1 VYNSSIDAA
10 GIEGDPN
17 MVQKIVAALVC
28 ASLLGACDRT
38 APAPATTELDAL
50 LDAAVAANRTPGLV
64 AMVATAEGI
73 LYEHA
78 VGVPADTIFAIASMT
93 KPVTSVA
100 VMQLVETGKVDLDEP
115 AHTYVPELAA
125 IQVLEGGVLRPTKSP
140 PTVRHLLTHTSGFAY
155 EIFNRDIAD
164 LVQSGKLPT
173 LFTWTDDFLAAPL
186 VFDPGARF
194 EYGISVD
201 WLGRIVESVSGQ
213 SLEAYMR
220 TSIFEPL
227 RMNDTFFN
235 VPADKLQRVSTLV
248 ARQTDGTLGLVPN
261 TPVTVEFFSGG
272 GGLYSTASD
281 YSRFMRA
288 LLAGGTLDGSRILQ
302 AETVALMSQNQLG
315 DLPLSPITPLDPQV
329 ANPDLVMPGGL
340 DAFGLGFA
348 LNRAPLGSG
357 RGAGTLSWAGL
368 YNTYFWID
376 RENGISA
383 VLLTQMLPFGDPAA
397 TKLVDDF
404 DSAVYRVY
412 RGEP

>member
-1 VYNSSIDAA
+1 
-10 GIEGDPN
+10 
-17 MVQKIVAALVC
+17 
-28 ASLLGACDRT
+28 
-38 APAPATTELDAL
+38 
-50 LDAAVAANRTPGLV
+50 
-64 AMVATAEGI
+64 
-73 LYEHA
+73 
-78 VGVPADTIFAIASMT
+78 
-93 KPVTSVA
+93 
-100 VMQLVETGKVDLDEP
+100 
-115 AHTYVPELAA
+115 
-125 IQVLEGGVLRPTKSP
+125 
-140 PTVRHLLTHTSGFAY
+140 
-155 EIFNRDIAD
+155 
-164 LVQSGKLPT
+164 
-173 LFTWTDDFLAAPL
+173 
-186 VFDPGARF
+186 
-194 EYGISVD
+194 
-201 WLGRIVESVSGQ
+201 
-213 SLEAYMR
+213 
-220 TSIFEPL
+220 
-227 RMNDTFFN
+227 
-235 VPADKLQRVSTLV
+235 
-248 ARQTDGTLGLVPN
+248 
-261 TPVTVEFFSGG
+261 
-272 GGLYSTASD
+272 
-281 YSRFMRA
+281 MRA